1 MEIPPNQKPTPS
13 SSQGNKQTVCGQTPP
28 YGVEYVGKTKDALT
42 IQNDGSEGLPS
53 LLHDAFTAAATA
65 LRPGAPVYV
74 AHADTERV
82 TFETS
87 MRDTGY
93 SIRQNLVWV
102 KNTLVMG
109 RSDYHYKH
117 EPILYGFA
125 NTAESSGRLGR
136 GSENWQGDNK
146 QSTVFEVP
154 KPSRNAQHPTMKP
167 VELILAMLEN
177 SLRTGGL
184 VIDPFGGSG
193 STLIAAHHHGS
204 RAALIELDP
213 RYVDVICRRYQNHT
227 GILPKRSGETVDFL
241 TD

>member
-1 MEIPPNQKPTPS
+1 MLTVQEFPVDDLNLFHKNPR
-13 SSQGNKQTVCGQTPP
+13 QGDITAIAESLAVRGQYRPIVVNEGTLTGRPLEVLA
-28 YGVEYVGKTKDALT
+28 GNHTLLAGNHTLLAAIQLGWTT
-42 IQNDGSEGLPS
+42 IQ
-53 LLHDAFTAAATA
+53 ATT
-65 LRPGAPVYV
+65 V
-74 AHADTERV
+74 
-82 TFETS
+82 
-87 MRDTGY
+87 
-93 SIRQNLVWV
+93 
-102 KNTLVMG
+102 
-109 RSDYHYKH
+109 
-117 EPILYGFA
+117 
-125 NTAESSGRLGR
+125 ESSGRLGR